1 MTEGQGLGQSLDTSS
16 STPVS
21 SSQPVSQPAQ
31 TATEERRF
39 NQSDVDSIVKRVKH
53 EAVDTY
59 RRQQSEQPQYAQQK
73 YGETAQS
80 SQLYGQQTS
89 NPTQFDDTRYRQ
101 IAAEEAQ
108 RLRDQWLQDAQ
119 TKTQED
125 YAQRTVSNFFTK
137 INTGKEKYQDFDK
150 VTADIEYGRFPNVV
164 QLLAEHVDNSSGVLY
179 ELGKDRIKMANL
191 EVLAEKSPRDAI
203 VQAQR
208 LSQSIRDNEAAG
220 STHFPN
226 EPLSQMKPTNTG
238 TDSGQLTIADFRK
251 KYRG

>member
-16 STPVS
+16 STPAI
-21 SSQPVSQPAQ
+21 SSQPNQA
-31 TATEERRF
+31 ATEERRF

-53 EAVDTY
+53 EAVESY
-59 RRQQSEQPQYAQQK
+59 RRQQTEQPQYLQQK
-73 YGETAQS
+73 YGETAISNTS
-80 SQLYGQQTS
+80 SYGQQNG
-89 NPTQFDDTRYRQ
+89 NPAQFDDTRYRK

-119 TKTQED
+119 TKTQEE
-125 YAQRTVSNFFTK
+125 YAQRTVNNFFTK
-137 INTGKEKYQDFDK
+137 INAGKEKYQDFDK
-150 VTADIEYGRFPNVV
+150 VTDGIEYGNFPNVV
-164 QLLAEHVDNSSGVLY
+164 QLLAEYVDNSSGVLY

-191 EVLAEKSPRDAI
+191 EFLAEKSPRDAI

-208 LSQSIRDNEAAG
+208 LAQSIRDNESAIN
-220 STHFPN
+220 TQFPN

-238 TDSGQLTIADFRK
+238 TDSGSLTVSDFRK